1 MHSFFLD
8 AIEEIYKMLLFQ
20 SIQNKYLFTLYVVY
34 SQNWGPHDNLTQA
47 NDEVAAHASLGL
59 AGATSYSL
67 LEGH

>member
-1 MHSFFLD
+1 MS
-8 AIEEIYKMLLFQ
+8 AG
-20 SIQNKYLFTLYVVY
+20 VY
-34 SQNWGPHDNLTQA
+34 FSPPEPISP